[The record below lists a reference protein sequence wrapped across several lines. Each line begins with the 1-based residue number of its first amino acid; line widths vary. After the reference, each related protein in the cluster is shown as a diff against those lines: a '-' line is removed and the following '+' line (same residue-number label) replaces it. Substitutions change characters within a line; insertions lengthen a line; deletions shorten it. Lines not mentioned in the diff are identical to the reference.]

1 MPRPLQSWSSSPC
14 SPWLRESS
22 MTICWARTSTR
33 DRFWP
38 SGPSQVRVCSRPS
51 TYTFRPL
58 ARYWLHVPAS
68 LSQATTENHSVSSSA
83 RWPVSSTRPGRF
95 TATVKLQTGVPR
107 CVYRSSGSRPRLPMI
122 ITLFSEP
129 AIATLRTKGPTLST
143 DVLIP
148 ARPLVKPRHAG
159 RGHGVGQD
167 AVDRLVARLRV
178 VVGRAAPHHRDLD
191 GDPALVARV
200 VEQPQPPGPVDL
212 ALARV
217 AELQIAWVASPHV
230 ADVGVHR
237 VGPEDLRDAAQ
248 IVAEGERVADVD
260 VDLERW
266 KPDRGE
272 QLERV
277 AWPLRGGAPMRL
289 ERHRHPLLASVLG
302 DDVGVAPHL
311 GPDLLPVP
319 VGRGGPR
326 ADRDERGAE
335 PRGDVDGP
343 PETAQPLLLLG
354 DARRDESEQSAH
366 CRRDQPV
373 PVVER
378 QDLVDAAV
386 VERVDRGR
394 VVVARR
400 ELGAPVADRGDVR
413 QRLLDRQLAV
423 AVRPTAEPH
432 RGLRHYTERQEE
444 TMAATVAVIGPL
456 FDDLKQLEARGVR
469 AIQAQGGSEQ
479 NIVESCADADVIMCF
494 GLSPFTDR
502 VFASLPKLKL
512 VQQCTVGYD
521 WIDVDAA
528 TRHGVAVANSPFFCT
543 EEVSDHAVMHIMA
556 CARKLSQ
563 QLWAAREHGWNRQA
577 AVEQMGEIFRLR
589 GR

>member
-1 MPRPLQSWSSSPC
+1 
-14 SPWLRESS
+14 
-22 MTICWARTSTR
+22 
-33 DRFWP
+33 
-38 SGPSQVRVCSRPS
+38 
-51 TYTFRPL
+51 
-58 ARYWLHVPAS
+58 
-68 LSQATTENHSVSSSA
+68 
-83 RWPVSSTRPGRF
+83 
-95 TATVKLQTGVPR
+95 
-107 CVYRSSGSRPRLPMI
+107 
-122 ITLFSEP
+122 
-129 AIATLRTKGPTLST
+129 
-143 DVLIP
+143 
-148 ARPLVKPRHAG
+148 
-159 RGHGVGQD
+159 
-167 AVDRLVARLRV
+167 RLVARFRV

-343 PETAQPLLLLG
+343 PEPAQPLLLLG

-589 GR
+589 GRTLGFVAFGRIARLTAQKMSGFGMTYIAYDPYLKPEQVKDANVELVSLDELCRRSDVVSMHALLNESTRGMFGEAQFRAMKPTAYFVNTSRGGTVDEAALIRALREGWIAGAGLDVLVTE